1 MKEEK
6 INRRSFIKRTAFA
19 TAAAAPFFIA
29 RDLLANGSPNEKVNV
44 AVIGIG
50 KQVPAHLSYAG
61 MDVCRLMAVCDV
73 DTERT
78 AWAKQK
84 LGQHQSQWILMK
96 DAALDKDPQSIILG
110 QHQRLW
116 NRLIF

>member
-84 LGQHQSQWILMK
+84 LENDYK
-96 DAALDKDPQSIILG
+96 
-110 QHQRLW
+110 
-116 NRLIF
+116 N

>member
-50 KQVPAHLSYAG
+50 A
-61 MDVCRLMAVCDV
+61 
-73 DTERT
+73 
-78 AWAKQK
+78 
-84 LGQHQSQWILMK
+84 
-96 DAALDKDPQSIILG
+96 
-110 QHQRLW
+110 
-116 NRLIF
+116 NRFPRI

>member
-84 LGQHQSQWILMK
+84 LENDEGKEYGFVLIPDVEEGSA
-96 DAALDKDPQSIILG
+96 DSDKDENKG
-110 QHQRLW
+110 
-116 NRLIF
+116 